1 MLTALHGSTPNRS
14 GVHDRVVKPHH
25 KTHFSGHFH
34 TIVYPV
40 SVTTDTSSEPFFM
53 PVTQFFPIPPE
64 LLALACETVNRR
76 VDRLPFTQGGCTVTQ
91 ELIGVTMEC
100 LNAEW
105 SKTLALH
112 AKQTSEKQATE
123 GLDLCLA
130 QRLDLTGDVSCAAV
144 IADVLCRAGMA
155 EKSEVADSKSHAR
168 SRGVR
173 LEPAWT
179 WHSSSA
185 PVSSPSTAGADTQ
198 ARSSLTTW
206 MSLCPICR
214 TGILNQVFGKQLYG
228 IPHTDYYVECTH
240 CGSKFIAEKDLF
252 CLVSIAT
259 IRDPS
264 WKSFLNRS
272 YSPESWMEIARASGT
287 GTKKPVTI
295 PVTRRPSSPPQ
306 SGSQLRS
313 LYCTPVR
320 HPSSSVLLKAGPLTP
335 MRDGSL
341 GVPIQD
347 KILYFKPVRLIFA
360 GGLKEDVF
368 EKEQR
373 FLKDALS
380 TPAYSALKAKTEEK
394 YANYLPLRLG
404 LFCWERKE
412 KHDPFYREFLNPW
425 GDEKFG
431 TFMVEDSDLSGRNG
445 VYLVVAD
452 GKACH
457 AGYSSESFKKTLTA
471 EFSRITAGDCYLD
484 RDGTRCRINA
494 LLCQQKKTATV
505 YLHAVDKEE
514 ERVRITEALM
524 SGATVHLQ

>member
-1 MLTALHGSTPNRS
+1 MSA
-14 GVHDRVVKPHH
+14 
-25 KTHFSGHFH
+25 
-34 TIVYPV
+34 
-40 SVTTDTSSEPFFM
+40 
-53 PVTQFFPIPPE
+53 TQFFPLPPE

-76 VDRLPFTQGGCTVTQ
+76 VDRLPFTQEGCTVTQ

-100 LNAEW
+100 LNAEF

-112 AKQTSEKQATE
+112 AKQTSEKQAPE

-130 QRLDLTGDVSCAAV
+130 ERLALNGDVPCAAV
-144 IADVLCRAGMA
+144 ISDVLCRAGIA
-155 EKSEVADSKSHAR
+155 EKSEVVDSKSHAR

-173 LEPAWT
+173 LLPAWT

-185 PVSSPSTAGADTQ
+185 PVSSPSPTGADT
-198 ARSSLTTW
+198 RGSPSPTPW

-240 CGSKFIAEKDLF
+240 CGSKFIPEKDLF

-264 WKSFLNRS
+264 WKRFLNRS

-287 GTKKPVTI
+287 ATTKRVTM
-295 PVTRRPSSPPQ
+295 PATRRASSPAS
-306 SGSQLRS
+306 SGSPLS
-313 LYCTPVR
+313 SPYNTPVR
-320 HPSSSVLLKAGPLTP
+320 HPSASVVLKTGPLTP

-347 KILYFKPVRLIFA
+347 KILYFKPVRLIFS
-360 GGLKEDVF
+360 GGLKEDIF

-373 FLKDALS
+373 ILKDVIGI
-380 TPAYSALKAKTEEK
+380 PAYSALKAKTEEK

-457 AGYSSESFKKTLTA
+457 AGYSRESFKKTLTA

-494 LLCQQKKTATV
+494 LLCLQKKTAAV
-505 YLHAVDKEE
+505 YLHAVDSEE